1 MIDFSKNFIQI
12 AGVHDKEEADLLI
25 ECGVNYI
32 GFPLRLDYHS
42 EDLTEAQAAALI
54 KSFVPPV
61 YGVLITYLNTANE
74 INEFCNSLGAKIVQ
88 LHAPVEVKELQKLK
102 RLNSRLKIIKSLIVR
117 ENNIEELLE
126 SLKIFEPYI
135 DAFITDTFDPSTGAS
150 GATGKTHDWA
160 VSRRLVEISAKP
172 IILAGGLN
180 PVNVKNSIL
189 KVNPAGVDSH
199 TGVED
204 NDGRKTK
211 ELVKKFV
218 DESVEGF
225 VSIK

>member
-12 AGVHDKEEADLLI
+12 AGVHNKEEADLLI

-42 EDLTEAQAAALI
+42 EDLSEAEAASLI

-61 YGVLITYLNTANE
+61 YGVVITYLNKANE
-74 INEFCNSLGAKIVQ
+74 INEFCNFLGAQIVQ

-102 RLNSRLKIIKSLIVR
+102 ELNSRLKIIKSLIVK
-117 ENNIEELLE
+117 ENNSEELLK
-126 SLKIFEPYI
+126 SVKTFEPFV
-135 DAFITDTFDPSTGAS
+135 DAFITDTFDPLTGAS
-150 GATGKTHDWA
+150 GATGKTHNWA
-160 VSRRLVEISAKP
+160 VSRRLVEISARP
-172 IILAGGLN
+172 IILAGGLK
-180 PVNVKNSIL
+180 PENVKDSIL
-189 KVNPAGVDSH
+189 KVKPAGVDSH

-204 NDGRKTK
+204 NSGRKTIA
-211 ELVKKFV
+211 LVKKFV

-225 VSIK
+225 SKIN